1 MLNEICCVVS
11 TCWYLIVV
19 FVPLAT
25 DATTAAIKL
34 KNLLA
39 VKVSED
45 TSSSRKP
52 RPRKRKV
59 TSESGNLHKKAQR
72 ARIDQN
78 KCSVCQHPFAE
89 GEEADWVGCDF
100 CPR

>member
-1 MLNEICCVVS
+1 M
-11 TCWYLIVV
+11 
-19 FVPLAT
+19 
-25 DATTAAIKL
+25 KL

-45 TSSSRKP
+45 TSSSRKR

-59 TSESGNLHKKAQR
+59 AAESGNPIKKSRR
-72 ARIDQN
+72 ARINAN
-78 KCSVCQHPFAE
+78 KCSVCQRQFGE

-100 CPR
+100 CPRWFHKNCVKATIDHEWRCSVDTCSTYA